1 MGLNGLMNYDDICEL
16 HTNAIEMQERGEDDA
31 YYGLAEDYCRDAI
44 DYIDMM
50 RKHGYNADITR
61 DSLQWIFHGIMELY
75 KRNLAFGFG
84 HAVNEIIIPNKIKGY
99 IFFVIH
105 NDYVAKGNKVTIVTN
120 DNESGLGL
128 KISDGAGGEE
138 LIDVAAAVDK
148 AWNCISLTADEKG
161 VSLSGDSDE
170 FMDALFAHS

>member
-1 MGLNGLMNYDDICEL
+1 MGLNGLMNYDDICDL

-44 DYIDMM
+44 DYIDLM

-61 DSLQWIFHGIMELY
+61 SSLQGIFTGIMMLY
-75 KRNLAFGFG
+75 KRSLAFGIP
-84 HAVNEIIIPNKIKGY
+84 HAANVIAIPEQIKGY
-99 IFFVIH
+99 ILFVIH
-105 NDYVAKGNKVTIVTN
+105 NDYVAKGNKVTIAVN
-120 DNESGLGL
+120 DDESGLGL
-128 KISDGAGGEE
+128 KVSDGAGGEK

-148 AWNCISLTADEKG
+148 AWNCISLTADEHG

-170 FMDALFAHS
+170 FMDVLLNS